1 METLLR
7 VGGATLVAVSSI
19 AFEHMSFQ
27 VNDDPGLK
35 LVIYTPV
42 PTDGAN

>member
-1 METLLR
+1 
-7 VGGATLVAVSSI
+7 VI
-19 AFEHMSFQ
+19 AFDHASFQ

-42 PTDGAN
+42 AADG